1 MTNCPPD
8 LFTDLDSVELP
19 RLEPAAGPQDLVAAL
34 DYAGCAVVDSL
45 ASAGVVSAV
54 LSQLEPHMEATATGQ
69 DDVSG
74 HLTRRT
80 GAVPARAP
88 ASWELLRHPLVLSVA
103 EHYLAPPGQR
113 FHICTAVTSELL
125 PGQGAQPVHRDQW
138 TYGYYPWPSGFE
150 VELNVLWALCD
161 FTEGNGGTRVAP
173 GSHKWPDGL
182 EFDQSQT
189 VGVSCRAGSAVFVLG
204 SCYHG
209 AGANRSDRN
218 RTALSV
224 GYQRAWLRQGE
235 NQYLNCPPEVARE
248 LPEDIVRLLG
258 YQRGSDAL
266 GYWRDGEDPMT
277 AVYPDRTYHVGLGM
291 GPEPQDDGRIDGQ
304 DASVGRGEDG

>member
-88 ASWELLRHPLVLSVA
+88 ASWELLRHPLVLPVA

-113 FHICTAVTSELL
+113 FHIC
-125 PGQGAQPVHRDQW
+125 
-138 TYGYYPWPSGFE
+138 
-150 VELNVLWALCD
+150 
-161 FTEGNGGTRVAP
+161 
-173 GSHKWPDGL
+173 
-182 EFDQSQT
+182 
-189 VGVSCRAGSAVFVLG
+189 
-204 SCYHG
+204 
-209 AGANRSDRN
+209 
-218 RTALSV
+218 
-224 GYQRAWLRQGE
+224 
-235 NQYLNCPPEVARE
+235 
-248 LPEDIVRLLG
+248 
-258 YQRGSDAL
+258 
-266 GYWRDGEDPMT
+266 
-277 AVYPDRTYHVGLGM
+277 
-291 GPEPQDDGRIDGQ
+291 
-304 DASVGRGEDG
+304 

>member
-1 MTNCPPD
+1 MTSCAPD
-8 LFTDLDSVELP
+8 VPTDLDVELP
-19 RLEPAAGPQDLVAAL
+19 RLAPSVQPSGLIEAL
-34 DYAGCAVVDSL
+34 DHAGCAVVEDL
-45 ASAGVVSAV
+45 VPAAVVGAM
-54 LSQLEPHMEATATGQ
+54 LTQLRPFVEATPTGQ

-103 EHYLAPPGQR
+103 RHYLAPPGQR
-113 FHICTAVTSELL
+113 LHICTAVTSELL
-125 PGQGAQPVHRDQW
+125 PGQAAQPVHRDQW
-138 TYGYYPWPSGFE
+138 TYGYYPWPAGFE
-150 VELNVLWALCD
+150 VELNVLWALCN

-182 EFDQSQT
+182 ELDQSQT
-189 VGVSCRAGSAVFVLG
+189 VGVSCGAGSAVFVLG

-209 AGANRSDRN
+209 AGANNSDRS

-248 LPEDIVRLLG
+248 MPEDIVRLLG
-258 YQRGSDAL
+258 YQRGCDAV

-277 AVYPDRTYHVGLGM
+277 AVHPDRTYHVGLGM
-291 GPEPQDDGRIDGQ
+291 GPEPQDDSRIDVQ
-304 DASVGRGEDG
+304 DASVGMGEDG